1 MYILLI
7 AKKVYFILSRRKNNN
22 MNISIVN
29 LTQDIIFTVKHLF
42 KRLIQEPILA
52 TWIIIGSII
61 PIIVSGYYSFVKV
74 IINLIILAIFAVI
87 IRLMTSKSEVKIIQ
101 EIRHPRLEL
110 LSGILLF
117 IFIFIEI
124 SILFKQVNIPYIGPV
139 ISNFGLIIKESVYKL
154 GGIGI
159 SKRNLDAIYEITSY
173 FGFYLLEIGIL
184 FLFWGYGFKRM
195 GFVFSSLPLI
205 LVLLVIIVLL
215 GIPNKIL
222 LNQSFYTVLSAYVA
236 SIFGNAISEE
246 LLFRG
251 YLLPRLEAVLKSPI
265 NAVVIS
271 AILFNVMHVPSY
283 LAQGVSLYKII
294 LYCLSMSYPTGLL
307 WGYLYLKTRSV
318 VPGIVLHASNG
329 ILGIVFISVT
339 FK

>member
-1 MYILLI
+1 
-7 AKKVYFILSRRKNNN
+7 

-29 LTQDIIFTVKHLF
+29 FTQDIIFTVKHLF

-61 PIIVSGYYSFVKV
+61 PIIVSGYYTFLKV
-74 IINLIILAIFAVI
+74 IVNLIILAIFAVI
-87 IRLMTSKSEVKIIQ
+87 IKIMTNKSELKIIP

-139 ISNFGLIIKESVYKL
+139 ISNFGLTIKESVYKL
-154 GGIGI
+154 GGVGI
-159 SKRNLDAIYEITSY
+159 SKRNLDVIYEISTY
-173 FGFYLLEIGIL
+173 FVLELILAVIL
-184 FLFWGYGFKRM
+184 FVFWGYGFKKM
-195 GFVFSSLPLI
+195 GFLFCSLPLI

-215 GIPNKIL
+215 GIPNKVL
-222 LNQSFYTVLSAYVA
+222 FHQSFYTVLSAYVA
-236 SIFGNAISEE
+236 SIFGNGISEE
-246 LLFRG
+246 LIFRG

-265 NAVVIS
+265 NALVIS

-283 LAQGVSLYKII
+283 LAQGMSIYKII

-329 ILGIVFISVT
+329 ILGIAFISVT